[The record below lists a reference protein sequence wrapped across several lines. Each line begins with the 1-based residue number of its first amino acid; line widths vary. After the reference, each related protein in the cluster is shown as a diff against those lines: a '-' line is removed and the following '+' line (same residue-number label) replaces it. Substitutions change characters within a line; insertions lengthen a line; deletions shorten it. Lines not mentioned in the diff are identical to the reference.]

1 MDNIFILIT
10 DNIMYVSEELKKVVR
25 LRTTQFQSMENEKK
39 WFRKDQCWARIN
51 RFQYWDRE
59 SQYWWEIDHI
69 IPVANLGSDN
79 VSNLRILHRKNNLE
93 KSNGRLSCAVVSR
106 WTQNYLV

>member
-39 WFRKDQCWARIN
+39 
-51 RFQYWDRE
+51 
-59 SQYWWEIDHI
+59 
-69 IPVANLGSDN
+69 
-79 VSNLRILHRKNNLE
+79 
-93 KSNGRLSCAVVSR
+93 
-106 WTQNYLV
+106 